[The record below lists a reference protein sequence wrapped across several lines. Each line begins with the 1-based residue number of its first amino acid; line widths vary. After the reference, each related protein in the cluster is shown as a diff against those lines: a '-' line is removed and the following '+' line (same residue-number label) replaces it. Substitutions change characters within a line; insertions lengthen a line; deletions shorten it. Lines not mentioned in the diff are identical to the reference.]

1 MEEWEAREEEKAKK
15 VVREL
20 SSFVNSMSRRPKFF
34 VNEVMQEH
42 RTLQQSMFGLFL
54 ACIEKWASL
63 ESGWYDGRNEATVM
77 ASKKIVAA
85 LDGVTPLS

>member
-54 ACIEKWASL
+54 LVS
-63 ESGWYDGRNEATVM
+63 
-77 ASKKIVAA
+77 
-85 LDGVTPLS
+85 